1 MGLDPA
7 PQMANA
13 HLHKYEFDFQ
23 QKMSKRN
30 YSVARSLNHTFR
42 YIDDISPLNDNG
54 NFEKYKSQIYPDDLE
69 LNRENTGFK
78 SASVLEM
85 QIDIIGDKFQ
95 VNVYDKRD
103 SFDFQVFRYPSIYSN
118 IPDKTLYNVFFSQL
132 VRFSRVCNNMDG
144 FISAL
149 IKLKGRVLAKG
160 ANKKVL
166 LNTFNRFWGKYD
178 VDYATRADV
187 VKKVF
192 GSHFHY
198 GGDSWPG
205 QLMSSQND

>member
-1 MGLDPA
+1 
-7 PQMANA
+7 
-13 HLHKYEFDFQ
+13 
-23 QKMSKRN
+23 
-30 YSVARSLNHTFR
+30 
-42 YIDDISPLNDNG
+42 
-54 NFEKYKSQIYPDDLE
+54 
-69 LNRENTGFK
+69 
-78 SASVLEM
+78 M

-187 VKKVF
+187 VKQVF

-198 GGDSWPG
+198 GGDSCPG

>member
-23 QKMSKRN
+23 QKMSKTN
-30 YSVARSLNHTFR
+30 YSVAKSLNHTFR

-54 NFEKYKSQIYPDDLE
+54 NFEKYKSQIYPEDLE
-69 LNRENTGFK
+69 LNRENVGFK

-85 QIDIIGDKFQ
+85 QIDIIGEKFQ

-103 SFDFQVFRYPSIYSN
+103 SFDFQVFRYPSIKSN
-118 IPDKTLYNVFFSQL
+118 IPDKTIYNVFFSQL

-144 FISAL
+144 FISA
-149 IKLKGRVLAKG
+149 INTLKGRVLAKG
-160 ANKKVL
+160 AKVKAL
-166 LNTFNRFWGKYD
+166 VNTFNRFWGKYD
-178 VDYATRADV
+178 VKFANRTEVGKR
-187 VKKVF
+187 VF
-192 GSHFHY
+192 GCYFHS
-198 GGDSWPG
+198 GMGTWPG
-205 QLMSSQND
+205 QLLSS